1 MVVAVD
7 GARSAPAAPGP
18 AVPLTARRL
27 LRRGLLVAA
36 VATGG
41 WLLSAMFTTA
51 TAAAE
56 EPSLPVAETP
66 ASAPVGAD
74 TQADSTAGH
83 ESPPEPAAEPADTP
97 TELSEAFAG
106 LSGAIDDSM
115 HQLTTTLAGI
125 TVGVADH
132 TGAVLDPSGPAPALP
147 IAELLPDL
155 GLPGPGMPHDQP
167 GAERAE
173 PVPAPAPRAP
183 PVTPASP
190 VTNAVVAE
198 HPPRSVVA
206 VTTPQRTIGGVPEH
220 ATETGSDQQPGEA
233 PAPAAP
239 AGIAGAIALDHSG
252 GARGTLG
259 VLTAQ
264 ATARPSA
271 AGFTT
276 RGRAADASGRVA
288 GLPATSPD

>member
-1 MVVAVD
+1 MVAVD

-18 AVPLTARRL
+18 AVSLTARRL

-41 WLLSAMFTTA
+41 WLLSAMFS
-51 TAAAE
+51 TAAASAE
-56 EPSLPVAETP
+56 EPSLPVVETP
-66 ASAPVGAD
+66 ASAPVGSDQPAD
-74 TQADSTAGH
+74 HVS
-83 ESPPEPAAEPADTP
+83 AAEPAAAP
-97 TELSEAFAG
+97 AEFGEAFAG
-106 LSGAIDDSM
+106 LAEDIDDSM
-115 HQLTTTLAGI
+115 NQLTTTLAGI
-125 TVGVADH
+125 TAGVADH
-132 TGAVLDPSGPAPALP
+132 TDAVLDQPGPAPALP
-147 IAELLPDL
+147 IVELLPDL
-155 GLPGPGMPHDQP
+155 GLPGLGTPHDQP

-173 PVPAPAPRAP
+173 HVPAPAPRAP

-206 VTTPQRTIGGVPEH
+206 VPTPQRTTGGVPEH
-220 ATETGSDQQPGEA
+220 ATETGSDQQPDEA

-239 AGIAGAIALDHSG
+239 AGTAGAIALDHSG

-264 ATARPSA
+264 VTARPSA